1 MTGRLHSARSLAHFL
16 SVFDSASIGVFGASH
31 LLAISTSGCN
41 TLINMEILDVVII
54 PKKRKLKRPAKAS
67 KTEEQKP
74 NMSHNT
80 AKPETPPQYSLQPES
95 RLLALPAEIRQSII
109 RELFCG
115 VKITLANARTLDNQ
129 IYQTE
134 ETEDDIRALADHR
147 PNILRV
153 TAVCK
158 QLRVEAWRV
167 LSLHKFKAHR
177 LGDIVSAE
185 DAGPL
190 LARVEHL
197 SIDID
202 STWAFYDHYAQP
214 RFPSLR
220 SISTRYVNNCS
231 YTDYANF
238 VNTGFEY
245 AQIKDRIKSAFATGT
260 GIDLRSFV
268 GNLDVQ
274 WATYKKSVDIY
285 ARIEF
290 LSWKR
295 TVWSIPIDPL
305 RSFEVRNY

>member
-1 MTGRLHSARSLAHFL
+1 MWLQHA
-16 SVFDSASIGVFGASH
+16 
-31 LLAISTSGCN
+31 N
-41 TLINMEILDVVII
+41 NMEILTVMII
-54 PKKRKLKRPAKAS
+54 PKKRKLQRPAKAS
-67 KTEEQKP
+67 ETEEQKP
-74 NMSHNT
+74 NVSYNT
-80 AKPETPPQYSLQPES
+80 TKPATPQQYSIQPDS
-95 RLLALPAEIRQSII
+95 RLLTLPAEIRQSII
-109 RELFCG
+109 RKLFCG

-134 ETEDDIRALADHR
+134 ETEDEIKALADHR

-167 LSLHKFKAHR
+167 LSLHKFKAHK
-177 LGDIVSAE
+177 LGDIISAE
-185 DAGPL
+185 DAAPL

-202 STWAFYDHYAQP
+202 STWAFYDNYAQP

-220 SISTRYVNNCS
+220 SISTRYVNNCFF
-231 YTDYANF
+231 TDYANF

-245 AQIKDRIKSAFATGT
+245 TQIMHRIKSAFATGT
-260 GIDLRSFV
+260 GMDLRSFV
-268 GNLDVQ
+268 GKLDVQ

-295 TVWSIPIDPL
+295 TVWSTPIDPP
-305 RSFEVRNY
+305 RYFEVCNY